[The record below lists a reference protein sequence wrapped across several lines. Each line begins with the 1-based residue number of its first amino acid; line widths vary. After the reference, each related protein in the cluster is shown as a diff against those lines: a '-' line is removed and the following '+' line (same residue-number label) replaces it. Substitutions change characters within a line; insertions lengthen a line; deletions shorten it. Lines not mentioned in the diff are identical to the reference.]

1 MANAGVNVKL
11 PDGSTYTVKEL
22 LGDGDSNIKLTK
34 SDKANVGYLTVGLS
48 LAPAKLSGYEMCAS
62 RSPGCT
68 QACLN
73 YAGMGQ
79 IKSVQKARIAKT
91 ILFMEQRDIFMSMM
105 FAELR
110 KHYKRAYKQNKRLAC
125 RLNMLSDI
133 PWEKIDREMFNTFA
147 DVQFYDYTKHEKRM
161 AAFELSRMHQDSSF
175 FPLNYHLTFSRSET
189 NLKEVSGIYTYKYAN
204 VAVVF
209 DSKDLPVHYA
219 GREVINGDET
229 DLRFLDKPRVI
240 VGLYAK
246 GKKGRE
252 DNSGFIVKLGLLKR

>member
-1 MANAGVNVKL
+1 MNGVQVTL
-11 PDGSTYTVKEL
+11 PDGSTYIVKEL
-22 LGDGDSNIKLTK
+22 LGDGDSNVKLTK

-79 IKSVQKARIAKT
+79 VKAVQRARIAKT
-91 ILFMEQRDIFMSMM
+91 ILFMEHRDIFMGILY
-105 FAELR
+105 AELS
-110 KHYKRAYKQNKRLAC
+110 KHIKRAYKQNKRLAV
-125 RLNMLSDI
+125 RLNVLSDVV
-133 PWEKIDREMFNTFA
+133 WEKIDREMFNTFA
-147 DVQFYDYTKHEKRM
+147 DVQFYDYTKHAKRM
-161 AAFELSRMHQDSSF
+161 AAFELSRVHQDSTF
-175 FPLNYHLTFSRSET
+175 FPLNYHLTFSRSES
-189 NLKEVSGIYTYKYAN
+189 NLLDCTKVYCYKYAN

-209 DSKDLPVHYA
+209 DSKDLPSHYA

-229 DLRFLDKPRVI
+229 DLRFLDKPRVV
-240 VGLYAK
+240 VGLCAK

-252 DNSGFIVKLGLLKR
+252 DKSGFIVNVGLLKR

>member
-1 MANAGVNVKL
+1 MNGVSVKL
-11 PDGSTYTVKEL
+11 PDGSTYIVKEL
-22 LGDGDSNIKLTK
+22 LGDGDSNVKLTK

-91 ILFMEQRDIFMSMM
+91 ILFMEDRATFMGMLY
-105 FAELR
+105 AEIG
-110 KHYKRAYKQNKRLAC
+110 KHIKRANKQEKKLAI
-125 RLNMLSDI
+125 RLNMLSDVV
-133 PWEKIDREMFNTFA
+133 WEKIDREMFNTFS
-147 DVQFYDYTKHEKRM
+147 DVQFYDYTKHAKRM
-161 AAFELSRMHQDSSF
+161 AAFELSRVHMDSAF

-189 NLKEVSGIYTYKYAN
+189 NLKEATAVYTYKYAN

-209 DSKDLPVHYA
+209 DSKALPERYA

-240 VGLYAK
+240 IGLYTK

-252 DNSGFIVKLGLLKR
+252 DNSGFVVQLGLLKR